1 MTESARRSEPPTPTC
16 SMAWVFHILGK
27 DHHLAHP
34 VDRTVG
40 LPHRTGQPRVAM
52 KTAAEQVAITTEQ
65 EAITTEQVT
74 ITTVQVTITKGNNDD
89 ECHSAGNYIITGN
102 GAGKL

>member
-1 MTESARRSEPPTPTC
+1 MC
-16 SMAWVFHILGK
+16 I
-27 DHHLAHP
+27 
-34 VDRTVG
+34 
-40 LPHRTGQPRVAM
+40 
-52 KTAAEQVAITTEQ
+52 AITTEQ
-65 EAITTEQVT
+65 VAITTEQVT